1 MLSALVLVGL
11 AALCAATFQPI
22 GAPFLSPVTTAPGF
36 TAQVIFS
43 NLTAP
48 RGIAFD
54 DQDNLLV
61 VERGLGVT
69 AFTKTTQGGTSGWE
83 RTVVI
88 SDPGFT
94 HAIEVDGASLFVSTA
109 SEVRLYKY
117 DSTTKTVGG
126 STVVVNG
133 LPADGEL
140 TTHALLLYKPK
151 TSATRSATVLF
162 VGTGPLTNIDPT
174 ARDPASGRS
183 QVRGFKLSAVGSA
196 LPQTWLSGELIAY
209 GIRNPAG
216 FAIPAVQLSAA
227 NAWPGLFIL
236 ENGASID
243 DVPGFTPKFVND
255 NPADELELVAGTASA
270 LGRTYGFPDCTTL
283 WNPTADP
290 VGNPQYVGLPQ
301 GAQFSLNLDP
311 LRNDAWCGQ
320 QANNVP
326 PSLSFQAHS
335 VPLDIK
341 FYEPGAVSSVT
352 SFPTTYANDAFVSF
366 RGSFNRDPPT
376 GYGVVHVPFPI
387 TSPTQASPFIV
398 QAADLSTCPGTCIRP
413 VGLSFSKDGRLYVS
427 SDSSRELFVV
437 QRGPTFTVAPPGP
450 TLTVPFPTPEPS

>member
-1 MLSALVLVGL
+1 MLSALVLVAL
-11 AALCAATFQPI
+11 AALCTATFQPL

-54 DQDNLLV
+54 DKDNLLV
-61 VERGLGVT
+61 VERGFGVT

-88 SDPGFT
+88 NDAGFT
-94 HAIEVDGASLFVSTA
+94 HAIEVDGSSLFWI
-109 SEVRLYKY
+109 
-117 DSTTKTVGG
+117 DSCCEWTPCRRRIDYPCIAGVQ
-126 STVVVNG
+126 NQDLCDPFCHG
-133 LPADGEL
+133 LRP
-140 TTHALLLYKPK
+140 
-151 TSATRSATVLF
+151 
-162 VGTGPLTNIDPT
+162 
-174 ARDPASGRS
+174 
-183 QVRGFKLSAVGSA
+183 
-196 LPQTWLSGELIAY
+196 TWLSGELIAY

-227 NAWPGLFIL
+227 SARPGLYIV

-255 NPADELELVAGTASA
+255 NPADELEFVAGTAGS
-270 LGRTYGFPDCTTL
+270 LGKTYGFPDCTTL

-290 VGNPQYVGLPQ
+290 IGDPQYVGLPQ
-301 GAQFSLNLDP
+301 GAQISLNLDP

-341 FYEPGAVSSVT
+341 FYEPGSVSSVT

-427 SDSSRELFVV
+427 SDSSRELFVI
-437 QRGPTFTVAPPGP
+437 QSGPTFTVGPPEP
-450 TLTVPFPTPEPS
+450 TLTIPFPTAEPS

>member
-1 MLSALVLVGL
+1 MLSALVLVAL

-36 TAQVIFS
+36 AAQVIFS

-69 AFTKTTQGGTSGWE
+69 AFTKTTQGGASGWE

-94 HAIEVDGASLFVSTA
+94 HAIEVDGSSLFVSTA

-117 DSTTKTVGG
+117 DSATKTVSG

-162 VGTGPLTNIDPT
+162 VGSGPLTNIDPT

-183 QVRGFKLSAVGSA
+183 QVRGFKLSTPGSA

-227 NAWPGLFIL
+227 DARPGLFIL

-255 NPADELELVAGTASA
+255 NPADELELVAGTGA
-270 LGRTYGFPDCTTL
+270 LGRAYGFPDCTTL

-450 TLTVPFPTPEPS
+450 TLTIPFPTPEAS